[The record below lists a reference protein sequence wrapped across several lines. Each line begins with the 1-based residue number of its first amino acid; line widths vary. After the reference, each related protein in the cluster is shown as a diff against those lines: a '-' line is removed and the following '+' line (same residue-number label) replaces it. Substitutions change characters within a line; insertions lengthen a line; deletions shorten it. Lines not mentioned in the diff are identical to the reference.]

1 MAVLSAFNA
10 EMYFGDRLLFKEVC
24 FDIGERERVALV
36 GPNGTGKTT
45 LFRLITGELE
55 PTAGRIIKSKNA
67 VLGYME
73 QHACAESERT
83 VYDEMLTVFNEVM
96 AVEARLE
103 DISEEIHKGNGNID
117 ALIGEQSVLQEKFE
131 RMDGLTFRSRT
142 RSALLGLGFSESDFY
157 LKCTALSGGQRS
169 KLSLGKLLLSG
180 ADILLLDEPTN
191 HLDIDSVEWLEG
203 FLKEYKGSAI
213 IISHDRYFLD
223 RVTEKTM
230 DFARN
235 TLRVWKGNYT
245 EYLRQKQAFE
255 EHERKV
261 YENLMEEIRHIED
274 IIEQQKRFGR
284 ERNFITIES
293 KQKMLERKKA
303 ELVVPESAAAKVHF
317 KFKTTAETGN
327 EVLVVKD
334 FEKGFENKRLFSRV
348 SFQINRG
355 DRIFLLGANGT
366 GKTTFLRI
374 LHGETTQDAGTF
386 KLGSNV
392 KLGYF
397 DQSLENLNPAKT
409 VIDEIWD
416 EHKNMTMTEVRNA
429 LAAFLI
435 RGDDVYKKVSEL
447 SGGEKA
453 RTALL
458 KLVLSGANFLVLD
471 EPTNHLDINSREAL
485 ENALLSYGGTML
497 VVSHDRYFIN
507 KLSTRVIRFTNNGSR
522 EFIGNYDEYV
532 QSRMTDEPIKQSAP
546 KINAYKQKKERE
558 SERRKLDGKIRRCE
572 EAIETVDSEI
582 EETNE
587 ILSSPETSSD
597 YEKIIE
603 LTDKLSELKAKQEE
617 LMVEWESLSEQ
628 RELLGEEV

>member
-1 MAVLSAFNA
+1 MAVLSAFNV

-45 LFRLITGELE
+45 LFKLITGELE
-55 PTAGRIIKSKNA
+55 PTGGQVIKSKNA

-73 QHACAESERT
+73 QHACADSERT
-83 VYDEMLTVFNEVM
+83 VYDEMLTVFEDLI
-96 AVEARLE
+96 AIETRLE
-103 DISEEIHKGNGNID
+103 DISVMIHLGSGDID
-117 ALIGEQSVLQEKFE
+117 ELIREQGLLQEKFE

-142 RSALLGLGFSESDFY
+142 RAALLGLGFTESDFY
-157 LKCTALSGGQRS
+157 LKCTELSGGQRS

-203 FLKEYKGSAI
+203 FLKEYKGSAV

-235 TLRVWKGNYT
+235 TLRVWKGNYS
-245 EYLRQKQAFE
+245 EYLKQKEAFE

-261 YENLMEEIRHIED
+261 YENLMDEIRHIEE

-293 KQKMLERKKA
+293 KQKMLEKKKA
-303 ELVVPESAAAKVHF
+303 ELVVPEAAQAKVHF
-317 KFKTTAETGN
+317 KFKATAETGN

-334 FEKGFENKRLFSRV
+334 FEKGFDNKLLFSDV
-348 SFQINRG
+348 SFGVYRG

-374 LHGETTQDAGTF
+374 LHGETKADNGTF

-397 DQSLENLNPAKT
+397 DQSLENLNQDKT

-416 EHKNMTMTEVRNA
+416 DHKSMTMTEVRNA

-435 RGDDVYKKVSEL
+435 RGDDVFKKVSQL

-507 KLSTRVIRFTNNGSR
+507 KLCTRVIQFTKSGAK
-522 EFIGNYDEYV
+522 EFIGNYDEYMEKRYSEQTV
-532 QSRMTDEPIKQSAP
+532 EKPVAKVNT
-546 KINAYKQKKERE
+546 YKQKKERE

-572 EAIETVDSEI
+572 EAIEKIEDEI
-582 EETNE
+582 SVTND
-587 ILSSPETSSD
+587 ILSSPETASD

-603 LTDKLSELKAKQEE
+603 FTEKLNELKQKQEE
-617 LMVEWESLSEQ
+617 LLIEWEELSEE
-628 RELLGEEV
+628 RVKLGDE